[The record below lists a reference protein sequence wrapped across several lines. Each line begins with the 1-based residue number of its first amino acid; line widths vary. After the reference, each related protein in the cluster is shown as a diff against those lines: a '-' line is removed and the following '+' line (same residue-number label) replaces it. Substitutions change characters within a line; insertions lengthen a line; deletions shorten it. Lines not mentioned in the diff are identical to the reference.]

1 MNLTQ
6 TQTSVSDRGTTVV
19 LFSATSFLQ
28 GQQLQSSFQ
37 TFQAARCLQATGA
50 AGAAGAAYSP
60 RPRSQS
66 TFHWLSLEH
75 GRMPIG

>member
-1 MNLTQ
+1 MNLTHP
-6 TQTSVSDRGTTVV
+6 QTSVFDRGTTVV

-50 AGAAGAAYSP
+50 AGAAFSP
-60 RPRSQS
+60 RPRSQPAS
-66 TFHWLSLEH
+66 HWLSLEH
-75 GRMPIG
+75 GRLPIG